1 MRRYLYKSLQRN
13 ILRILVSTGVFYI
26 QTTNMQYTRL
36 CLVSYLKRAPIR
48 PKDLSS
54 QPSGLFSTQPSFEH
68 ATSFGDSPKFCV
80 HAKCNINAPDFN

>member
-26 QTTNMQYTRL
+26 QTTTIQHTRL
-36 CLVSYLKRAPIR
+36 CLASYLKRAPIR

-54 QPSGLFSTQPSFEH
+54 QPSFEH
-68 ATSFGDSPKFCV
+68 ATSFGDSLRLCV
-80 HAKCNINAPDFN
+80 HAKFNINAPDFN